1 MEQRTAYLKLAEGKA
16 YLGKGG
22 SGHWLAVDYGSEEGG
37 TDGANRPKELLLLAL
52 GT

>member
-1 MEQRTAYLKLAEGKA
+1 MGQRTAYLKLVEGKA
-16 YLGKGG
+16 YVGKGG
-22 SGHWLAVDYGSEEGG
+22 SGHWLAVDFDKEEGG